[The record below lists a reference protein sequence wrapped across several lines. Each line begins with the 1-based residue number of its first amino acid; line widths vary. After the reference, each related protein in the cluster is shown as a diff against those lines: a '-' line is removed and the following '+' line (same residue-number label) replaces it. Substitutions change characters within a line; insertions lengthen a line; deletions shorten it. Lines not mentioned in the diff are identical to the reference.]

1 MERILKMFAEKHISP
16 ARKMLVVDDDS
27 DFRWAITNVLRGAG
41 YRVAQAQ
48 DGDQALSLLEKDI
61 PDMIF
66 LDYRM
71 PGQNGQRVAE
81 VMRRRFPAI
90 PIIMISAYADVKSV
104 VKAIKI
110 GVHDY
115 ITKPIDNSA
124 LLFTIQRA
132 FEKKNLVQEIEH
144 LRKVISERDSLYK
157 LMGKSDQIK
166 KLSNLVERVAPTLFT
181 VLIEGE
187 SGTGK
192 ELVARAIHDMSMV
205 KKGPF
210 VAVDCGAIP
219 ETLIESELFGY
230 TKGAFT
236 GAVNDKPGQFELANG
251 GTLFLDEVGNLPY
264 TAQQKLL
271 RALQERCIQ
280 RLGAQKT
287 QPIQVRAIAAT
298 NQSLEKDVESGRFRS
313 DLFFRLKE
321 FAVKVPAL
329 RERKE
334 DIPYLT
340 KKFMKEVQVDLDKNC
355 GGFSKAA
362 LGSMLSYHWPG
373 NVRELRNVIR
383 QAALLCEE
391 NVSIKPDQLAFSTH
405 LTPGV
410 TEQDAVFAS
419 LKPDNGKKPLKE
431 TIKSFV
437 DVLEK
442 KIITQTIAETKGNKS
457 EAARRLEIDYKT
469 LLRKIKIHGLDNDHW
484 SAPAPTGVQG

>member
-1 MERILKMFAEKHISP
+1 MSAERHISP
-16 ARKMLVVDDDS
+16 AMKMLVVDDDS
-27 DFRWAITNVLRGAG
+27 DFRWAITSVLQGAG
-41 YRVAQAQ
+41 YRVTQAR
-48 DGDQALSLLEKDI
+48 DGEEAMSLLEKDI
-61 PDMIF
+61 PDMVL
-66 LDYRM
+66 LDYRL
-71 PGQNGQRVAE
+71 PGQDGLRVAA
-81 VMRRRFPAI
+81 VMRQRLRAV

-104 VKAIKI
+104 VKAMKI

-124 LLFTIQRA
+124 LLFTIQRT
-132 FEKKNLVQEIEH
+132 FEKKNLVEEIEH
-144 LRKVISERDSLYK
+144 LRKIISERDSLYK

-166 KLSNLVERVAPTLFT
+166 NLANLVERVAFTSFT

-230 TKGAFT
+230 TKGAFA

-298 NQSLEKDVESGRFRS
+298 NQSLEKDIESGRFRS

-321 FAVKVPAL
+321 LAIQVPAL

-334 DIPYLT
+334 DIPYLA
-340 KKFMKEVQVDLDKNC
+340 KKFMREVQVELKKNSD
-355 GGFSKAA
+355 GFSGAA
-362 LGSMLSYHWPG
+362 LDSMLSYHWPG

-383 QAALLCEE
+383 QAVLLCKE
-391 NVSIKPDQLAFSTH
+391 NVSIKPDQLMFSTH

-410 TEQDAVFAS
+410 TEQDAVVAS
-419 LKPDNGKKPLKE
+419 LKLTNSKKPLKE
-431 TIKSFV
+431 TIKSFA

-469 LLRKIKIHGLDNDHW
+469 LLRKIKIHGIDNNHW
-484 SAPAPTGVQG
+484 SASAPTGVRG